1 MTVIITSPDSTS
13 YHADAVCDRDDSTEF
28 ADIFRTL
35 SHRVRAGTRMYNVLV
50 FGEGQLKPLRR
61 IQINVEDPT
70 HIPATATGL
79 AKALNERAIEFTAEH
94 DPQVPGNEL
103 WVIFTDRH
111 TAVIN
116 IP

>member
-1 MTVIITSPDSTS
+1 MVTSPDSTA
-13 YHADAVCDRDDSTEF
+13 YHADAVRDRDDSTEF

-61 IQINVEDPT
+61 IRVNVEDST
-70 HIPATATGL
+70 HIPATATAL
-79 AKALNERAIEFTAEH
+79 AQALNQRAIEFTAEH
-94 DPQVPGNEL
+94 DPQVPRNEL
-103 WVIFTDRH
+103 WVTFTDRD